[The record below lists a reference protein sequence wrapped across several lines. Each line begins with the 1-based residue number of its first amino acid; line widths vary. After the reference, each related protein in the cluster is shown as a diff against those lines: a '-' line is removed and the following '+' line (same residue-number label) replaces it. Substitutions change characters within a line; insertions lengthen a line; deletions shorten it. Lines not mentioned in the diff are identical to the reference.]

1 MLFARLVKVRVL
13 LAQGFSAV
21 FPTGR
26 GVRGEGSTSDD
37 RDGAVSG
44 EEGVMVCWCAK
55 QWSPAIYRTMRARG
69 PRTQGLHS
77 DGDSE

>member
-1 MLFARLVKVRVL
+1 MLFTRLVKVRVL

-37 RDGAVSG
+37 RGGAVSG
-44 EEGVMVCWCAK
+44 A
-55 QWSPAIYRTMRARG
+55 
-69 PRTQGLHS
+69 
-77 DGDSE
+77 